1 MTSEPLCKV
10 LEKDFRNKF
19 NENRYNLILKM
30 INELYEF
37 KDFEKIKSLTNFA
50 NVKEN
55 SITSRRSQAV
65 DLLDM
70 YDSDIFELFGV
81 RVHSENLIDDEH
93 YFIWV
98 IQKLLSKINYTMKS
112 RVSRGIRYYT
122 ISAKLY

>member
-10 LEKDFRNKF
+10 LEKDFREKF

-37 KDFEKIKSLTNFA
+37 RDFEKIKSLTQFS
-50 NVKEN
+50 NVKES
-55 SITSRRSQAV
+55 SIVSKRSQAV
-65 DLLDM
+65 DLLDT
-70 YDSDIFELFGV
+70 YDSDIFELFGI
-81 RVHSENLIDDEH
+81 RTHSENLIDDEH

-112 RVSRGIRYYT
+112 RVSKGTRFYT